1 MGIACGL
8 DLTSIP
14 LYVREVS
21 PDSLSGHTGSIMQAN
36 ISLGLFLGFIITM
49 PLTNITENNQ
59 SADGLWRLVFLIPI
73 VFSLLR
79 ITSFLLIYKK
89 DTPYFYFSQRRIAEG
104 RAALEEI
111 YLPEFVFD

>member
-49 PLTNITENNQ
+49 PLTNITENN
-59 SADGLWRLVFLIPI
+59 
-73 VFSLLR
+73 
-79 ITSFLLIYKK
+79 
-89 DTPYFYFSQRRIAEG
+89 
-104 RAALEEI
+104 
-111 YLPEFVFD
+111 